1 MLVVGAEHAALDVL
15 VAQQRRERL
24 EVARG
29 GALADHDKLAA
40 LELGNGVVELGA
52 LVVGVDARG
61 DVGVEVVALEAGC
74 VAVNLLV
81 VRLRGDNFLHDLRVG
96 VDRADEIHHLGQ
108 PLHARI
114 VIEAVDGAVVEV
126 RARLVERRGWHTARQ
141 HEAHVD
147 GQILRRLNHILDA
160 VGSHDVRD
168 LVRVGDDRR
177 RAVRQDGLG
186 KLPGADK
193 RALEV
198 DVRVD
203 EAGEHDL
210 PRHVDLHMPVVGA
223 HADDQPLRHGDV
235 PMAELVGKHVD
246 IRRVL
251 QHQIRGRA
259 PGGHVDD
266 VDFLVELAVN
276 LAGITLN
283 RHRDTPFSR
292 AGGHRKY
299 DSFD

>member
-1 MLVVGAEHAALDVL
+1 MKRTSTG
-15 VAQQRRERL
+15 
-24 EVARG
+24 
-29 GALADHDKLAA
+29 
-40 LELGNGVVELGA
+40 
-52 LVVGVDARG
+52 
-61 DVGVEVVALEAGC
+61 
-74 VAVNLLV
+74 
-81 VRLRGDNFLHDLRVG
+81 
-96 VDRADEIHHLGQ
+96 
-108 PLHARI
+108 RI
-114 VIEAVDGAVVEV
+114 SA
-126 RARLVERRGWHTARQ
+126 
-141 HEAHVD
+141 
-147 GQILRRLNHILDA
+147 RLNHILDA
-160 VGSHDVRD
+160 VGSPDVRD

-223 HADDQPLRHGDV
+223 HADDQPLRHGDI

-259 PGGHVDD
+259 PAATSMTWI
-266 VDFLVELAVN
+266 FLLSLRLILPA
-276 LAGITLN
+276 
-283 RHRDTPFSR
+283 
-292 AGGHRKY
+292 
-299 DSFD
+299 